1 MHARRLPSRRPVS
14 HVRRVPVRR
23 SSPPLR
29 SVQIVAAI
37 LMAVSL
43 VGGIAVCIAPAF
55 AARTLQIHGAVFT
68 SQAIIRSIVGMDGT
82 PNVFRLETDRAA
94 SKLVRLPAV
103 LSATIQ
109 VQLPS
114 TVIVDIVE
122 RQPKLVWVVGDT
134 RYVVD
139 QDGLLFGVV
148 DSVGNPIPS
157 DVGPLAT
164 PNPNALTPSVSPTNS
179 TAPPILVAGSPKP
192 SPTPTPTATATPKPT
207 PKPTPTP
214 KKTPAKTGAKPTP
227 TKPGTKP
234 SPSPSPT
241 ASPTPTPSWD
251 ASLVPSLVPAPT
263 PDAAGTAGS
272 GAVALPVIFDRR
284 SSDAGLGLGGIV
296 DPINLDAGYR
306 ISHLTPAEVGS
317 SAPSLAVVVDDDHG
331 FTLSSVPAGWVAEF
345 GFYAPTVRK
354 TSVIPDQVRYLRS
367 ALGDWG
373 ESKVA
378 WVILV
383 SDVSSSH
390 SSTVILR

>member
-1 MHARRLPSRRPVS
+1 MHARRMPSRRPVS

-29 SVQIVAAI
+29 SVQILAAI
-37 LMAVSL
+37 LMAASLIGGVAVSM
-43 VGGIAVCIAPAF
+43 APAF
-55 AARTLQIHGAVFT
+55 AAKTLEIHGAVFT

-103 LSATIQ
+103 MSATIQ

-114 TVIVDIVE
+114 TVVVDIVE
-122 RQPKLVWVVGDT
+122 REPRLVWVVGDT

-139 QDGLLFGVV
+139 QDGLMFGVV
-148 DSVGNPIPS
+148 DAVGNPVPS
-157 DVGPLAT
+157 DAGPLAT
-164 PNPNALTPSVSPTNS
+164 PNPNAPSPSASPSVSAPTTTS
-179 TAPPILVAGSPKP
+179 GAGSPK
-192 SPTPTPTATATPKPT
+192 STPTPTPTATT
-207 PKPTPTP
+207 PKPTPT
-214 KKTPAKTGAKPTP
+214 KTGAKATA
-227 TKPGTKP
+227 TKPGTKAR
-234 SPSPSPT
+234 PSPT

-263 PDAAGTAGS
+263 PDSAGTAGPT
-272 GAVALPVIFDRR
+272 ALALPVIFDRR
-284 SSDAGLGLGGIV
+284 ASDAGLGLGGIV
-296 DPINLDAGYR
+296 DPVNLDAGYR
-306 ISHLTPAEVGS
+306 IANLTPADVGS

-331 FTLSSVPAGWVAEF
+331 FTLSSVPAGWIAEF
-345 GFYAPTVRK
+345 GFYAPTARK
-354 TSVIPDQVRYLRS
+354 TTVIPGQVRDLRS
-367 ALGDWG
+367 ALGNWG

-390 SSTVILR
+390 SDTVILR

>member
-1 MHARRLPSRRPVS
+1 
-14 HVRRVPVRR
+14 VRR

-29 SVQIVAAI
+29 SVQILAAI
-37 LMAVSL
+37 LMAASLIGGVAVSM
-43 VGGIAVCIAPAF
+43 APAF
-55 AARTLQIHGAVFT
+55 AAKTLEIHGAVFT

-103 LSATIQ
+103 VSATIQ

-114 TVIVDIVE
+114 TVVVDIVE
-122 RQPKLVWVVGDT
+122 REPRLVWVVGDT

-148 DSVGNPIPS
+148 DAVGNPVPS

-164 PNPNALTPSVSPTNS
+164 PNPNAPSPSASPSVSAPTTTS
-179 TAPPILVAGSPKP
+179 AAGSPNP
-192 SPTPTPTATATPKPT
+192 TPTPTPTATPTPRPT
-207 PKPTPTP
+207 PKPTPT
-214 KKTPAKTGAKPTP
+214 KSGAKPTP
-227 TKPGTKP
+227 TKPGTKA
-234 SPSPSPT
+234 SPSPT
-241 ASPTPTPSWD
+241 PSPTPTPSWD

-263 PDAAGTAGS
+263 PDSAGTAGP
-272 GAVALPVIFDRR
+272 AARALPVVFDRR
-284 SSDAGLGLGGIV
+284 ASDAGLGLGGIV
-296 DPINLDAGYR
+296 DPVNLDAGYR
-306 ISHLTPAEVGS
+306 IANLTPADVGS

-331 FTLSSVPAGWVAEF
+331 FTLSSVPAGWIAEF

-354 TSVIPDQVRYLRS
+354 TTVIPGQVRDLRS
-367 ALGDWG
+367 AFGKWG

-390 SSTVILR
+390 SDTVILR

>member
-1 MHARRLPSRRPVS
+1 MPSRRPVS

-29 SVQIVAAI
+29 SVQILAAI

-43 VGGIAVCIAPAF
+43 IGGVAVSMAPAF
-55 AARTLQIHGAVFT
+55 AAKTLEIHGAVFT

-103 LSATIQ
+103 MSATIQ

-114 TVIVDIVE
+114 TVVVDIVE
-122 RQPKLVWVVGDT
+122 REPRLVWVVGDT

-148 DSVGNPIPS
+148 DAVGNPIPS

-164 PNPNALTPSVSPTNS
+164 PNPNAPSASASPSATVPTTTSAAVSPKP
-179 TAPPILVAGSPKP
+179 AP
-192 SPTPTPTATATPKPT
+192 SPTPTATPT
-207 PKPTPTP
+207 PKPTPT
-214 KKTPAKTGAKPTP
+214 KSGAKPTP
-227 TKPGTKP
+227 TKPGTKA
-234 SPSPSPT
+234 SPSPT
-241 ASPTPTPSWD
+241 PSPAPTPSWD
-251 ASLVPSLVPAPT
+251 ASLVPSLLPAPT
-263 PDAAGTAGS
+263 PDSAGTAGS
-272 GAVALPVIFDRR
+272 GAVALPVVFDRR
-284 SSDAGLGLGGIV
+284 ASDAGLGLGGIV
-296 DPINLDAGYR
+296 DPVNLDAGYR
-306 ISHLTPAEVGS
+306 IANLIPTDVGS
-317 SAPSLAVVVDDDHG
+317 SAPSLAVVVDDEHG
-331 FTLSSVPAGWVAEF
+331 FTLSSVPAGWIAEF

-354 TSVIPDQVRYLRS
+354 TTVIPGQVRDLRS
-367 ALGDWG
+367 ALGNWG

-390 SSTVILR
+390 SDTVILR

>member
-1 MHARRLPSRRPVS
+1 
-14 HVRRVPVRR
+14 
-23 SSPPLR
+23 
-29 SVQIVAAI
+29 
-37 LMAVSL
+37 MAVSL
-43 VGGIAVCIAPAF
+43 IGGVAVSLAPAF
-55 AARTLQIHGAVFT
+55 QARTLEIHGAVFT

-82 PNVFRLETDRAA
+82 PNVFRLETDKAA

-103 LSATIQ
+103 VSARIQ

-114 TVIVDIVE
+114 TVVVDIVE
-122 RQPKLVWVVGDT
+122 REAKLVWVVGDT

-148 DSVGNPIPS
+148 DTAGNPIPS
-157 DVGPLAT
+157 DAGPIAT
-164 PNPNALTPSVSPTNS
+164 VNPNAPSPSPS
-179 TAPPILVAGSPKP
+179 PSIPATAPASAGSAKP
-192 SPTPTPTATATPKPT
+192 TPTPTPTATPT
-207 PKPTPTP
+207 PRPTPTP
-214 KKTPAKTGAKPTP
+214 KKTPARTGAKPTP
-227 TKPGTKP
+227 NKPGTKP

-241 ASPTPTPSWD
+241 ASPTPSPSWD

-263 PDAAGTAGS
+263 PGSAGTPGP
-272 GAVALPVIFDRR
+272 GVVALPVVFDRR
-284 SSDAGLGLGGIV
+284 ASDAGLGLGAMV

-306 ISHLTPAEVGS
+306 IANLTPAEVGS

-331 FTLSSVPAGWVAEF
+331 FTLSSVPSGWIAEF

-354 TSVIPDQVRYLRS
+354 TTVIPEQVRDLRS
-367 ALGDWG
+367 TFGRWG

>member
-1 MHARRLPSRRPVS
+1 VHARRMPSRRPVS

-29 SVQIVAAI
+29 SVQVLAAI

-43 VGGIAVCIAPAF
+43 VGGIAVSIAPAF

-103 LSATIQ
+103 VLATIH

-114 TVIVDIVE
+114 TVVVEIVE
-122 RQPKLVWVVGDT
+122 RQPKLIWVVGDT

-157 DVGPLAT
+157 DAGPLAT
-164 PNPNALTPSVSPTNS
+164 PNPNAPTPSTSPSNS
-179 TAPPILVAGSPKP
+179 AAPPTLVAGSPRP
-192 SPTPTPTATATPKPT
+192 SPTPTPTATPT

-214 KKTPAKTGAKPTP
+214 KKTPTKTGAKPTP
-227 TKPGTKP
+227 TKPGTK
-234 SPSPSPT
+234 PSPSPT

-263 PDAAGTAGS
+263 PDAAGTAGA
-272 GAVALPVIFDRR
+272 GAVALPIVFDRR
-284 SSDAGLGLGGIV
+284 ASDAGLGLGGIV
-296 DPINLDAGYR
+296 DPVNLDAGYR
-306 ISHLTPAEVGS
+306 ISHLTPANVGS

-331 FTLSSVPAGWVAEF
+331 FTLSAVPAGWIAEF

-383 SDVSSSH
+383 SDVSSSR

>member
-1 MHARRLPSRRPVS
+1 MHARRMPSRRPVS

-29 SVQIVAAI
+29 SVQILAAI

-43 VGGIAVCIAPAF
+43 IGGVAVSMAPAF
-55 AARTLQIHGAVFT
+55 AAKTLEIHGAVFT

-103 LSATIQ
+103 MSATIQ

-114 TVIVDIVE
+114 TVVVDIVE
-122 RQPKLVWVVGDT
+122 REPRLVWVVGDT

-148 DSVGNPIPS
+148 DAVGNPIPS

-164 PNPNALTPSVSPTNS
+164 PNPNAPSASASPSATVPTTTSAAVSPKP
-179 TAPPILVAGSPKP
+179 AP
-192 SPTPTPTATATPKPT
+192 SPTPTATPT
-207 PKPTPTP
+207 PKPTPT
-214 KKTPAKTGAKPTP
+214 KSGAKPTP
-227 TKPGTKP
+227 TKPGTKA
-234 SPSPSPT
+234 SPSPT
-241 ASPTPTPSWD
+241 PSPAPTPSWD
-251 ASLVPSLVPAPT
+251 ASLVPSLLPAPT
-263 PDAAGTAGS
+263 PDSAGTAGS
-272 GAVALPVIFDRR
+272 GAVALPVVFDRR
-284 SSDAGLGLGGIV
+284 ASDAGLGLGGIV
-296 DPINLDAGYR
+296 DPVNLDAGYR
-306 ISHLTPAEVGS
+306 IANLIPTDVGS
-317 SAPSLAVVVDDDHG
+317 SAPSLAVVVDDEHG
-331 FTLSSVPAGWVAEF
+331 FTLSSVPAGWIAEF

-354 TSVIPDQVRYLRS
+354 TTVIPGQVRDLRS
-367 ALGDWG
+367 ALGNWG

-390 SSTVILR
+390 SDTVILR